1 MAEPGT
7 TSSTDLEFTVDEL
20 AACAGIPVRTIREYQ
35 AEGLV
40 PSPERRGRV
49 GIYRASHLARLQL
62 IGRLQAR
69 GYSLAAIRDLL
80 RSWSDGSDLTDV
92 LGLEV
97 DQLVRLDEPGRPATV
112 AQLALLLPSLVPAR
126 LDDLIATGLIEPY
139 DDGLVCVPSPS
150 LLQLTIDAAEAGY
163 DTDAILSLLQTVREA
178 TARIADAT
186 LALLGDRPAYR
197 DPAKLISLATKG
209 RGLLAHGTGRLTVH
223 TIGRRLG
230 IDRDDDLAAALAQFL
245 DAES

>member
-1 MAEPGT
+1 MTEPAT
-7 TSSTDLEFTVDEL
+7 ESSTDLEFTVDEL
-20 AACAGIPVRTIREYQ
+20 AARAGIPVRTIREYQ

-62 IGRLQAR
+62 IGRLQSR

-80 RSWSDGSDLTDV
+80 RSWSDGADLGEV
-92 LGLEV
+92 LGLDV
-97 DQLVRLDEPGRPATV
+97 DELVHLDEPGRPATV
-112 AQLALLLPSLVPAR
+112 AQLALVLPSLVPAR

-139 DDGLVCVPSPS
+139 DDGLMCVPSPS
-150 LLQLTIDAAEAGY
+150 LLQLAVDSVAAGY
-163 DTDAILSLLQTVREA
+163 APDAVLSLLRTVRESTA
-178 TARIADAT
+178 TIADAT
-186 LALLGDRPAYR
+186 LAMLGNRPAHH
-197 DPAKLISLATKG
+197 DPAKLIALATKG

-230 IDRDDDLAAALAQFL
+230 IERDDDLASVLAQFL
-245 DAES
+245 TDES

>member
-1 MAEPGT
+1 MAEPGST
-7 TSSTDLEFTVDEL
+7 TSPGLEFTVDEL
-20 AACAGIPVRTIREYQ
+20 ATQAGLPVRTIREYQ

-40 PSPERRGRV
+40 PSPERRGRI

-62 IGRLQAR
+62 IGRLQSR

-80 RSWSDGSDLTDV
+80 SSWRDGADLGEV

-97 DQLVRLDEPGRPATV
+97 DELVHLDEPGRPANV
-112 AQLALLLPSLVPAR
+112 AQLALILPSLMPAR
-126 LDDLIATGLIEPY
+126 LDHLIATGLVEPY
-139 DDGLVCVPSPS
+139 DDGTLCVPSPS
-150 LLQLTIDAAEAGY
+150 LLQLTVDAVAAGY
-163 DTDAILSLLQTVREA
+163 DTDAILSLLQTIREA
-178 TARIADAT
+178 TARMADAT
-186 LALLGDRPAYR
+186 LALLGDRPAHC

-230 IDRDDDLAAALAQFL
+230 IDRDDDLAPALARFL
-245 DAES
+245 DVES

>member
-1 MAEPGT
+1 MTEPGT

-20 AACAGIPVRTIREYQ
+20 AARAGIPVRTIREYQ

-62 IGRLQAR
+62 IGRLQSR

-80 RSWSDGSDLTDV
+80 RSWSDGADLGEV

-97 DQLVRLDEPGRPATV
+97 DELVHLDEPGRPATV
-112 AQLALLLPSLVPAR
+112 AQLALVLPSLVPAR
-126 LDDLIATGLIEPY
+126 LDDLIATGVIEPY
-139 DDGLVCVPSPS
+139 NDELMCVPSPS
-150 LLQLTIDAAEAGY
+150 LLQLTVDAVAAGY
-163 DTDAILSLLQTVREA
+163 DPDAVLSLLRTVREA
-178 TARIADAT
+178 TATIADAT
-186 LALLGDRPAYR
+186 LAMLGDRPAHH
-197 DPAKLISLATKG
+197 DPAKLIALATKG

-230 IDRDDDLAAALAQFL
+230 IERDDDLAPALVQFL
-245 DAES
+245 DVES

>member
-1 MAEPGT
+1 MTEPAN
-7 TSSTDLEFTVDEL
+7 TSSTDLEFTVDQL
-20 AACAGIPVRTIREYQ
+20 AARAGIPVRTIREYQ

-62 IGRLQAR
+62 IARLQSR

-80 RSWSDGSDLTDV
+80 RSWSDGADLGEV
-92 LGLEV
+92 LGLDV
-97 DQLVRLDEPGRPATV
+97 DDLVHLDEPGRPATV
-112 AQLALLLPSLVPAR
+112 AQLALVLPSLVPAR

-139 DDGLVCVPSPS
+139 DDGLMCVPSPS
-150 LLQLTIDAAEAGY
+150 LLQLTVDAVAAGY
-163 DTDAILSLLQTVREA
+163 DTDAVLSLLRTIRDA
-178 TARIADAT
+178 TATIADAT
-186 LALLGDRPAYR
+186 LAMLGDRPAHH
-197 DPAKLISLATKG
+197 DPAKLIALATKG

-230 IDRDDDLAAALAQFL
+230 IERDDNLAPALAEFL
-245 DAES
+245 DVES

>member
-20 AACAGIPVRTIREYQ
+20 AARAGIPVRTIREYQ

-62 IGRLQAR
+62 IGRLQSR

-80 RSWSDGSDLTDV
+80 RSWSDGADLSDV

-97 DQLVRLDEPGRPATV
+97 DELVHLDEPGRPATV
-112 AQLALLLPSLVPAR
+112 AQLALVLPSLVPAR

-139 DDGLVCVPSPS
+139 DDGLMCVPSPS
-150 LLQLTIDAAEAGY
+150 LLQLTVDAVAAGY

-186 LALLGDRPAYR
+186 LALLSDRPAHR

-230 IDRDDDLAAALAQFL
+230 IDRDDDLAPALAQFL
-245 DAES
+245 DVES